1 MHMKASI
8 LGHVVES
15 LYSVKQVVH
24 SRHAEAAK
32 LEDQLEA
39 FYLDL
44 PQYLKYDTSN
54 PLAPV
59 PPPHVLTLNMGYWNA
74 VLLVHRPL

>member
-1 MHMKASI
+1 MKASI
-8 LGHVVES
+8 LGHVVEN

-24 SRHAEAAK
+24 SRHVEAAK
-32 LEDQLEA
+32 LEEQLEA

-44 PQYLKYDTSN
+44 PQYLRYDASN
-54 PLAPV
+54 PSGPV
-59 PPPHVLTLNMGYWNA
+59 PPPHVFTLNMQYWNA